1 MRKQAIM
8 RWRLLFFI
16 SLGVNLALAGIW
28 FASTR
33 SPGTD
38 RDTSAATNA
47 AAATVKTN
55 VVVRRQFFSWN
66 QVESDDYPTYVAN
79 LREIG
84 CPEQTIRDIIIA
96 DVNGLYAR
104 KIATDIVTPDQQWW
118 RSEPDAEV
126 ARAAADKLRLL
137 EDDRRALLGRLL
149 GTNWESGDLVN
160 LPRPSRPGIA
170 LDGPILG
177 MLSTDAKQS
186 VEDAAT
192 RAQQR
197 LQAYLD
203 SQRLLGKNPDP
214 AELAKLRQ
222 QTRTELA
229 GILTPPQLEEYLL
242 RYSQNATNLRSD
254 LGQLKYFSASPD
266 EFRAIFRATDPFDQQ
281 LELLVGNDPNTVLQ
295 RNALLQQRESALKLA
310 LGADRYDQYVLL
322 HDPAYRDAVQ
332 MAQDAGTPDA
342 AKAIYEVALATA
354 LQQATVRANTNL
366 TPAQLAVELKR
377 IELEQ
382 LKANALAMGQD
393 VPPDSSTPA
402 PVTAPPPLPPVPT
415 HAYVLGAGESAA
427 SVAMIYGVPLS
438 AIQAVN
444 PNVNIRRLQRGDTIQ
459 IPFLQSPAR

>member
-177 MLSTDAKQS
+177 MLSTDAKQA